1 MRSPNLKDVILA
13 QKRIEPYLKKTQL
26 NTYPKLNNH
35 LGCQAYI
42 KHENHQPTGAFKIR
56 GGINLISQLSEDER
70 QRGVITASTGNHGQ
84 SIALASKIFG
94 IKAIVCVMEDA
105 NPDKVS
111 AIRNYGAEIIAEGK
125 DYDEARENAERLAKE
140 HGYRY
145 IHSGNEPLLIS
156 GVGTMALEMI
166 EDEPELDVVFTPV
179 GAGTNCAGTAIV
191 YKALNP
197 ETEIV
202 AVQTQNAPSVYL
214 SWKSGDLEST
224 KTANTIADG
233 LATRQAFELPV
244 KIMRELVDDFVLVS
258 DEEIMNAI
266 KTYVEMCHSIAEGAG
281 AAPLAAAIKKRKEI
295 KNKKIGLILS
305 GGNITFKDLLNILIK
320 DSL

>member
-1 MRSPNLKDVILA
+1 MRIPDLKDVILA
-13 QKRIEPYLKKTQL
+13 QKRINPYLKKTQL
-26 NTYPKLNNH
+26 NTYPKLNEY
-35 LGCQAYI
+35 LGCQAYV

-70 QRGVITASTGNHGQ
+70 KRGVITASTGNHGQ
-84 SIALASKIFG
+84 SIALASKLFG

-105 NPDKVS
+105 NPDKVA
-111 AIRNYGAEIIAEGK
+111 AIRNFGAEIISEGK
-125 DYDEARENAERLAKE
+125 DYDDARENAERLAKE

-156 GVGTMALEMI
+156 GVGTMALEII

-191 YKALNP
+191 YKALSP
-197 ETEIV
+197 ETDIV
-202 AVQTQNAPSVYL
+202 AVQTKNAPSVYL

-244 KIMRELVDDFVLVS
+244 KIMRELVDDFILVS

-266 KTYVEMCHSIAEGAG
+266 KIYVEMCHSIAEGAG
-281 AAPLAAAIKKRKEI
+281 AAPLAAAIKKRKDL
-295 KNKKIGLILS
+295 KNKRIGLILS
-305 GGNITFKDLLNILIK
+305 GGNITFENLLN
-320 DSL
+320 SLTKNTI